1 MANRL
6 WRATDKEFIY
16 QELVD
21 SGDDAPFCKLKDAFL
36 MAACIGNLQGESE
49 KLSARGKEF
58 LFSVFSDD
66 ADRAII
72 DALAFA
78 KTDDLTILLDTEEK
92 RGEKYKIVE
101 EFANAGIRTIKR
113 RILDAPGKP
122 LDNLVDFILEYE
134 DASESTG
141 GNESLNDLADD
152 LGL

>member
-1 MANRL
+1 MVNRL
-6 WRATDKEFIY
+6 WRATDKESLY

-21 SGDDAPFCKLKDAFL
+21 SGEDAPFYKLKDAFL
-36 MAACIGNLQGESE
+36 MAACIGSLQEESD
-49 KLSARGKEF
+49 KLSTRGKEF
-58 LFSVFSDD
+58 LLSVFSDD
-66 ADRAII
+66 ADKAIM

-101 EFANAGIRTIKR
+101 EFANAGIKTIKKR
-113 RILDAPGKP
+113 LLDAPGKP

-134 DASESTG
+134 DVSETG
-141 GNESLNDLADD
+141 SEKESLKDLADD

>member
-6 WRATDKEFIY
+6 WRATDKESIY

-21 SGDDAPFCKLKDAFL
+21 SGEDAPFYKLKDAFL
-36 MAACIGNLQGESE
+36 LAACIGSLQGSREE
-49 KLSARGKEF
+49 LSSRGKEF
-58 LFSVFSDD
+58 LLSVFSDD
-66 ADRAII
+66 ADKAIM

-78 KTDDLTILLDTEEK
+78 ETDDLTILLDTEEK

-101 EFANAGIRTIKR
+101 EFANAGIKTIRK

-134 DASESTG
+134 DGAEVDG
-141 GNESLNDLADD
+141 DNESIKNLADD

>member
-6 WRATDKEFIY
+6 WRDTDKESLY
-16 QELVD
+16 QELID
-21 SGDDAPFCKLKDAFL
+21 SGEDAPFYKLKDVFL
-36 MAACIGNLQGESE
+36 MAACIGSLQEESDI
-49 KLSARGKEF
+49 LSARGKEF
-58 LFSVFSDD
+58 LLSVFSDD
-66 ADRAII
+66 ADRAIM
-72 DALAFA
+72 DAIAFA

-101 EFANAGIRTIKR
+101 EFANAGIKTIKK

-134 DASESTG
+134 DIGESMNG
-141 GNESLNDLADD
+141 DESLKNLADD